1 MNSAEL
7 ADRIAHDINTGELTS
22 GTWLKQVDLEQRYQ
36 SSRAGVRKAL
46 DQLVSER
53 LVEHVPNRGY
63 HVCVLD
69 KVQRRHIDEIRAVL
83 ESAAAAD
90 IVVQATVEDIHRL
103 RSLATVF
110 EEMIFKGSLLQQYEA
125 NLAFHR
131 ELLSKCT
138 NRELVALAFAQ
149 RGRVA
154 GARIGQWA
162 TRELAEHSSREHFA
176 MIDAVERRDGEGLA
190 QLIRQHILK

>member
-1 MNSAEL
+1 M
-7 ADRIAHDINTGELTS
+7 ADRIARDINIGELAS
-22 GTWLKQVDLEQRYQ
+22 GTWLKQVDLEQRYR

-83 ESAAAAD
+83 ESAAAGEIVAHAD
-90 IVVQATVEDIHRL
+90 DEEISRL
-103 RSLATVF
+103 TELAASF
-110 EEMIFKGSLLQQYEA
+110 EEMILKGSLLQQYEA

-131 ELLSKCT
+131 QLLSTCT
-138 NRELVALAFAQ
+138 NTELVALAFAQ
-149 RGRVA
+149 RGRIP

-162 TRELAEHSSREHFA
+162 TREMAEHSSREHFA
-176 MIDAVERRDGEGLA
+176 MIEAIERRDVALLER
-190 QLIRQHILK
+190 LIKQHILK